1 MTNFLHWR
9 KSTWAF
15 VLWSAYIATWTLI
28 TGPGPAM
35 VALWWLGGMI
45 VLGSL
50 LFATQ
55 PVFQQGPGLSGLFV
69 WPPVTNHVTSTLV
82 SSAYMPHGLDRQAF
96 STLYFPGRQRHDLEA
111 VTAYGAYRHSHAGD
125 ARSSEKPAEPGR
137 AGPTALQGWEDEG
150 GAALGVGTP
159 ESALMA
165 RRAVS
170 SRLR

>member
-35 VALWWLGGMI
+35 VALWWLAGMI
-45 VLGSL
+45 ALGSL

-69 WPPVTNHVTSTLV
+69 WPGWPDARFVNSRRPSTPRRKRPVTNHAASALA
-82 SSAYMPHGLDRQAF
+82 SSAQIPEKASIGRR
-96 STLYFPGRQRHDLEA
+96 SPPPTFPGSGGMTWRH
-111 VTAYGAYRHSHAGD
+111 
-125 ARSSEKPAEPGR
+125 
-137 AGPTALQGWEDEG
+137 
-150 GAALGVGTP
+150 
-159 ESALMA
+159 
-165 RRAVS
+165 
-170 SRLR
+170 